1 MRDPSGSQLILFP
14 SNLNACSPWVS
25 LSSGSP
31 KEKYSGIE
39 GRKGGMNN
47 PKPLRNTY
55 KHSTE

>member
-14 SNLNACSPWVS
+14 SNLNACFPLVS

-31 KEKYSGIE
+31 KEKYSGRE

-47 PKPLRNTY
+47 TKQ
-55 KHSTE
+55 H